1 MSEEKKGD
9 KKFKEAKENIT
20 ISIFNWSKDY
30 ASAAS
35 SFDEARN
42 WYLTQ
47 SNYTC
52 RLENTKKVSIH

>member
-42 WYLTQ
+42 WSLT
-47 SNYTC
+47 
-52 RLENTKKVSIH
+52 